1 MTATYESVTRV
12 ESKAAPGVSFTI
24 ARMSFGRRVEL
35 MRQLRE
41 LAGRME
47 FLDAGRD
54 PKEQMDGAL
63 TRAEID
69 RLYVQWGLRGIEGLE
84 LDGVAATPASLADS
98 GPEEVFREALAAV
111 KAETGLTEAER
122 KN

>member
-1 MTATYESVTRV
+1 VTATYESVTRV